1 MAINYSGVTIG
12 TLTLC
17 QERRDGNGIV
27 TDEKGRPVINKFKL
41 QIRASNCFAV
51 FLYIRKEKEPEDP
64 RRPWIHTLVSF
75 FGNEQHL
82 KNCLKE
88 NGSFEYWLGGK
99 LANIK
104 LNVYYPEM
112 EKLAKYMAK
121 SGLNVG
127 VYYKRPKE

>member
-1 MAINYSGVTIG
+1 MAINYSCTTIG

-17 QERRDGNGIV
+17 QNEH
-27 TDEKGRPVINKFKL
+27 KFNI
-41 QIRASNCFAV
+41 QIRTSNCFAV
-51 FLYIRKEKEPEDP
+51 FLHIYKQEEPEDP
-64 RRPWIHTLVSF
+64 SRPYVHTLVQF

-99 LANIK
+99 LTNIK
-104 LNVYYPEM
+104 LNIFYEEM

-121 SGLNVG
+121 SGLEVKC
-127 VYYKRPKE
+127 YYKEVKK